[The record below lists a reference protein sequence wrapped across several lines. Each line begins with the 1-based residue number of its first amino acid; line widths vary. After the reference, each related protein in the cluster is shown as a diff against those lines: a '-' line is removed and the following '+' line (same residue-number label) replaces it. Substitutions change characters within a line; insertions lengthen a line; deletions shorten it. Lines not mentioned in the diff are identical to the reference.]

1 MKNICTIGGSTG
13 IGKALAESLIDE
25 HRVYATFHKHE
36 IISTTNCT
44 YHHLNVLDE
53 QLDTSFLPERIDA
66 LVYCPGSINLRPFSR
81 IPASDFLQDYTLNV
95 LGAVKCIQT
104 VLPNLKKSN
113 QGSIVLFSTVA
124 VQTGMPF
131 HSIVSSSKGAVE
143 GLTKA
148 LAAELAPVIRVNCIA
163 PSLTDTPLANSL
175 LSTEE
180 KILTSAN
187 RHPMKKIGTAQE
199 LAAMAKFL
207 LLEDSTWITGQI
219 FHVDGGMSTIRQL

>member
-1 MKNICTIGGSTG
+1 MKNICIIGGSTG
-13 IGKALAESLIDE
+13 IGKALADSLADE

-36 IISTTNCT
+36 ISSTSTCT

-53 QLDTSFLPERIDA
+53 YPDTSFLPERIDA
-66 LVYCPGSINLRPFSR
+66 LIYCPGSINLKPFNR
-81 IPASDFLQDYTLNV
+81 IPASDFLQDYMLNV
-95 LGAVKCIQT
+95 LGAVKCIQA

-113 QGSIVLFSTVA
+113 QGSVVMFSTVA

-131 HSIVSSSKGAVE
+131 HAIVSSSKAAVE
-143 GLTKA
+143 GLTRA

-180 KILTSAN
+180 KILASAN
-187 RHPMKKIGTAQE
+187 RHPMKKIGTAQD

-207 LLEDSTWITGQI
+207 VLEDSTWITGQI
-219 FHVDGGMSTIRQL
+219 FHVDGGLSAIR

>member
-1 MKNICTIGGSTG
+1 
-13 IGKALAESLIDE
+13 
-25 HRVYATFHKHE
+25 
-36 IISTTNCT
+36 
-44 YHHLNVLDE
+44 
-53 QLDTSFLPERIDA
+53 
-66 LVYCPGSINLRPFSR
+66 VYCPGSINLRPFSR

-131 HSIVSSSKGAVE
+131 HSIVSSSKGAIE

-219 FHVDGGMSTIRQL
+219 FHVDGGMSTIR